1 MLKGGGTDYTATS
14 GTSVVLATGASVN
27 DVIEI
32 IVYDVFS
39 VGNFFNRTDSDSCY
53 VNVSGDTMTG
63 SLDLNGTELILDAD
77 GDTSIEASTD
87 DVIVFDTGGSER
99 MRITD
104 DSVLISTTDAPGTLA
119 STSTSEGLGY
129 DNKDFLVVSRGGSSG
144 QACLLLNKLTNA
156 GDIQQFRFEGSTVG
170 SIGSLGGGIHFINAT
185 TGGIR
190 YATSGTNTRVNAC
203 DETGNFDDDL
213 HDIGQSSVRW
223 DNIFATGGVTTTSD
237 QNEKQDIAN
246 LTAKELKVANKLSA
260 LFKTYRWK
268 DRVVEKGDKARTHSG
283 IIAQDIQSAFSA
295 EGLDASN
302 YGMFCRHMVKR

>member
-1 MLKGGGTDYTATS
+1 
-14 GTSVVLATGASVN
+14 
-27 DVIEI
+27 
-32 IVYDVFS
+32 
-39 VGNFFNRTDSDSCY
+39 
-53 VNVSGDTMTG
+53 
-63 SLDLNGTELILDAD
+63 
-77 GDTSIEASTD
+77 
-87 DVIVFDTGGSER
+87 

-302 YGMFCRHMVKR
+302 YGMFCSDTWWEKDKEIYDTKEEAPKDAVEKTRLSVRYPELFSFIFSSIEARLTALESK